1 MIKGRKCPKNPAFNE
16 RMKIVEQYVKGRRPA
31 RLVAQDHGICR
42 ATFSKWVKEYKDFC
56 KNEENVVPLQP
67 KSETPPQAMDYATPQ
82 DEITALKAELAKE
95 QKTRIY
101 AENKVKA
108 LNRMI
113 DIAESQGIQIRKNS
127 GAKQ

>member
-1 MIKGRKCPKNPAFNE
+1 
-16 RMKIVEQYVKGRRPA
+16 
-31 RLVAQDHGICR
+31 
-42 ATFSKWVKEYKDFC
+42 
-56 KNEENVVPLQP
+56 
-67 KSETPPQAMDYATPQ
+67 MDYATPQ

-95 QKTRIY
+95 KKTRIY

>member
-1 MIKGRKCPKNPAFNE
+1 MPSSAIFFPN
-16 RMKIVEQYVKGRRPA
+16 
-31 RLVAQDHGICR
+31 ICISQKFFVTLQ
-42 ATFSKWVKEYKDFC
+42 AESK
-56 KNEENVVPLQP
+56 
-67 KSETPPQAMDYATPQ
+67 TPPQAMDYATPQ

-95 QKTRIY
+95 KKTRIY